1 MEFWLVQDQ
10 DRLLLPVTPYP
21 GVGDS
26 QNNTTVELNEV
37 GTVNI
42 AGKKGL
48 RKVNIESFF
57 PAQLYPFVASTE
69 ISTDPYYYYNK
80 IKAWKDAGLPVRVI
94 MTETPHN
101 FECLID
107 TFDVHEEDGSNSV
120 YYTLNMSEYIRL
132 EMKEAP
138 KPKPKKKV
146 EYRRGAATKV
156 NTDKKSPQYG
166 LTPLEVI
173 AIGQSIPENLK
184 TTEEIDAYC
193 DARRKELI
201 DRKKNPQKYPPKKL
215 KGVEELRREREAEMA
230 KKGLR

>member
-1 MEFWLVQDQ
+1 MEFWIVQDQ

-21 GVGDS
+21 GVEDS
-26 QNNTTVELNEV
+26 QNNSTVELNEV

-48 RKVNIESFF
+48 RKVNIDSFF

-69 ISTDPYYYYNK
+69 INTDPYYYYNK
-80 IKAWKDAGLPVRVI
+80 IKAWKDAGLPVRII

-107 TFDVHEEDGSNSV
+107 TFNVHEEDGSNSL
-120 YYTLNMSEYIRL
+120 YYTLNLSEYIRL

-138 KPKPKKKV
+138 KPKKPVKRVK
-146 EYRRGAATKV
+146 GAADKV

-173 AIGQSIPENLK
+173 DIGQSVPSDLK
-184 TTEEIDAYC
+184 TTAEIDAYC
-193 DARRKELI
+193 EARRKELI
-201 DRKKNPQKYPPKKL
+201 DRKKNPHKYPPKKM
-215 KGVEELRREREAEMA
+215 KGVEELRREREAEMK
-230 KKGLR
+230 KKGLM